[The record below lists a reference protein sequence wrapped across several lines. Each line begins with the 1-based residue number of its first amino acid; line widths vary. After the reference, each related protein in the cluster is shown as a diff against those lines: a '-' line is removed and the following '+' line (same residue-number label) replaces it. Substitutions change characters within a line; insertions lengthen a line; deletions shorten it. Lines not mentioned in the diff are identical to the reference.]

1 MTGHRITLPKGQW
14 RVDKSGKLVRVE
26 KRLPPPAEYA
36 KRNKKRW
43 KAAK

>member
-1 MTGHRITLPKGQW
+1 MTGIRISLPNGQW
-14 RVDKSGKLVRVE
+14 RVDKDGKLVRVE

-36 KRNKKRW
+36 KRNKKTW